1 MQYFNTSG
9 TIFAFDY
16 VIKQMFIREKI
27 TLVACKKMVLMSFG
41 KKVIPIE
48 KCNRFRRV
56 LINIQ
61 CL

>member
-1 MQYFNTSG
+1 MHSTGKLIKIILLMQYFNTSG

-41 KKVIPIE
+41 KKSDS
-48 KCNRFRRV
+48 N
-56 LINIQ
+56 
-61 CL
+61 